1 MSYLCYL
8 CLFDSSL
15 PLVVCRR
22 AHFLFM
28 LFVFV
33 QFVFTSSCL

>member
-15 PLVVCRR
+15 LPVVCRR
-22 AHFLFM
+22 ADVLFM

-33 QFVFTSSCL
+33 YI